1 MSSAIPATL
10 EGTRTEVVTAPPAR
24 PHQHMPALDG
34 LRGTAILLVLF
45 YHLVGSIN
53 EEFDINHRFSQWAE
67 LGWTGVDLFF
77 VLSGFLITGILY
89 DSKGKAGFFKNFYAR
104 RSLRIFPLYYTA
116 LLVVVLAMPFFTN
129 PELEGTENPAW
140 ISIFATNFVI
150 SAEGSG
156 SFGVL
161 DHYWS
166 LAVEEHFYLV
176 WPAVIF
182 FLKRKQV
189 MMVAVATFLIAPTLR
204 IMTMNGGD
212 TLPISA
218 YMSTPMRMDS
228 LAAGAFVA
236 LLVRGPKGMEG
247 FLKPAMILAC
257 VTGAV
262 FFSMIMFRHS
272 KSYDD
277 LVIGTAGMSV
287 LWAFFGS
294 VLILALKWK
303 PLETIMRL
311 PVLRWFGKYS
321 FGLYVWHPIVFMLVY
336 HNDFARHL
344 RSGGMASQMIATGTV
359 ALAATFTITLLSW
372 NLWEKQFLKMKSR
385 FA

>member
-10 EGTRTEVVTAPPAR
+10 EGARTEVVTAPPAR

-45 YHLVGSIN
+45 YHLVGSLN

-89 DSKGKAGFFKNFYAR
+89 DSKGKPGFFKNFYAR

-189 MMVAVATFLIAPTLR
+189 MMVAVAVFLIAPALR
-204 IMTMNGGD
+204 IMTINGGD

-228 LAAGAFVA
+228 LAAGAFIA

-257 VTGAV
+257 TTGAL
-262 FFSMIMFRHS
+262 FLSMVLFRHS

-336 HNDFARHL
+336 HNDFARSL

-359 ALAATFTITLLSW
+359 ALAVTFTITLLSW